1 MINNNINNLN
11 NNNQLT
17 NFNNNNYINNSV
29 NNNNMINYNSYNNNN
44 VNINNQNEF
53 KNEKHNNNE
62 KKENTTQYSY
72 YKNNKL
78 FPKRI
83 LINLGDTSYLNVV
96 LQALGNIEDLALFFL
111 DSDKIIFF
119 SEKDQ
124 FPLSY
129 EMKEI
134 FCHLYP
140 PKEELNENQFAPLSL
155 LDYFQKDNK
164 NRYSFN
170 KRANPIYLLKDLLN
184 GLDSEL
190 NTLSNKNIEENSNKS
205 DREDTIYSGMKYII
219 ETNDSP
225 IFRIFCYTKINE
237 SICEKCCNNVY
248 DLKNCNSFK
257 LNISGCYLSKKE
269 KITIKDCLKYQSEEP
284 QKRKPIHC
292 KNCQKKRKFYFYSK
306 IYRSP
311 NIFIF
316 LIDRGIEFNEKRNE
330 LLKIPLIIEDQLD
343 LEEFIEYKDTP
354 TKYELIGIV
363 SILIKDNKYVS
374 MCKSPIDNNWYNY
387 NDEEIQKIEHKKVI
401 ELCNNYNIYSPCI
414 VIYKAVYKTNK

>member
-1 MINNNINNLN
+1 MINYNNN
-11 NNNQLT
+11 NNNQ
-17 NFNNNNYINNSV
+17 
-29 NNNNMINYNSYNNNN
+29 
-44 VNINNQNEF
+44 NEL
-53 KNEKHNNNE
+53 KNEILNKNNNE
-62 KKENTTQYSY
+62 KKEDLTQYSF
-72 YKNNKL
+72 YKNNNK
-78 FPKRI
+78 FPKI
-83 LINLGDTSYLNVV
+83 GLINLGHTSYLNVV
-96 LQALGNIEDLALFFL
+96 IQALVNIEDLALYFL
-111 DSDKIIFF
+111 DYDKMNYLD
-119 SEKDQ
+119 SVKEE

-129 EMKEI
+129 EIKEI

-257 LNISGCYLSKKE
+257 LNISGCYSSKKE
-269 KITIKDCLKYQSEEP
+269 KITIKDCLKYHAEEP
-284 QKRKPIHC
+284 QKNYLLFCH
-292 KNCQKKRKFYFYSK
+292 NCQRKRRFYLYSK

-316 LIDRGIEFNEKRNE
+316 LIDRGIEFNEQKNE
-330 LLKIPLIIEDQLD
+330 SLKIPLIIEDQLD
-343 LEEFIEYKDTP
+343 LEKFIEYKDIP

-387 NDEEIQKIEHKKVI
+387 NDEEVQKIEHKKVI
-401 ELCNNYNIYSPCI
+401 EQCNNYNMYSPCI
-414 VIYKAVYKTNK
+414 VIYKAANGNNNK